1 MEFEAKV
8 IPRGET
14 AARLVREEAETNRPA
29 DMEDSTVYDEL
40 VAQLPSLP

>member
-1 MEFEAKV
+1 MEFEATVK
-8 IPRGET
+8 PRSEA
-14 AARLVREEAETNRPA
+14 AARLVRDEAEINRPA